1 MNQRARHDVVII
13 GGGTAGI
20 TVAARLAKKGI
31 TDIAVIEPSDTHWYQ
46 PFWTLVGGGLVDR
59 KSTKRT
65 MTSVMPKGVTWVKDS
80 VTTVDPNDNTV
91 TTASGRSIEYS
102 WLVVAAGIQLDW
114 NRVEGL
120 IDTLGHN
127 GVASNYTIET
137 AEQNWKNIANL
148 TSGTALF
155 TMPAGPIKCAGAP
168 QKITYLACD
177 HWQKRGVLSQI
188 DVHLVLPTPKMFG
201 IPEFSKTLDEVVK
214 RYDIKVHFQS
224 ELTSIDGPN
233 HTATIKHN
241 DSGESETIHFDVA
254 HVVPPQSAPDW
265 IKNSPLADQDNPG
278 KYVKV
283 DKHTLR
289 HPEFSNVF
297 ALGDCTTTPNSKT
310 GAAIRKQAPVL
321 VTNLID
327 ARTGREPSKS
337 YDGYA
342 SCPIV
347 TSSKTCVMAEF
358 DYEMKRT
365 PTFPVLDMTKE
376 RRDMFVVKRWLLPIL
391 YWRFMLK
398 GRA

>member
-1 MNQRARHDVVII
+1 MSPTIQHDVVVI
-13 GGGTAGI
+13 GGGTGGI
-20 TVAARLAKKGI
+20 TVAARLKKAGVS
-31 TDIAVIEPSDTHWYQ
+31 DIAIVEPSDTHWYQ
-46 PFWTLVGGGLVDR
+46 PLWTLVGGGLADSS
-59 KSTKRT
+59 KTKRT
-65 MTSVMPKGVTWVKDS
+65 MSSVMPKGVTWVKDS
-80 VTTVDPNDNTV
+80 VTTVDPANNSV
-91 TTASGRSIEYS
+91 TTASGRTIGYS

-114 NRVEGL
+114 GRVTGL
-120 IDTLGHN
+120 PETLGHN
-127 GVASNYTIET
+127 GVASNYTVEM
-137 AEQNWKNIANL
+137 ADQNWKNISNF
-148 TSGTALF
+148 TKGTALF

-168 QKITYLACD
+168 QKIAYLACD
-177 HWQKRGVLSQI
+177 HWHKRGVLSQI

-201 IPEFSKTLDEVVK
+201 IPEFSNTLDKVVA
-214 RYDIKVHFQS
+214 RYGIKVHFQS
-224 ELTSIDGPN
+224 ELTSIDGPG

-241 DSGESETIHFDVA
+241 DSGESETIHFDIA

-265 IKNSPLADQDNPG
+265 IKSSPLADPENPG

-289 HPEFSNVF
+289 HTEFANVF

-321 VTNLID
+321 VANLLD
-327 ARTGREPSKS
+327 ARASRQPSKS

-358 DYEMKRT
+358 DYDLKRT
-365 PTFPVLDMTKE
+365 PSFPVIDMTKE
-376 RRDMFVVKRWLLPIL
+376 RRDMFVVKKWLLPIM
-391 YWRFMLK
+391 YWKFMLK